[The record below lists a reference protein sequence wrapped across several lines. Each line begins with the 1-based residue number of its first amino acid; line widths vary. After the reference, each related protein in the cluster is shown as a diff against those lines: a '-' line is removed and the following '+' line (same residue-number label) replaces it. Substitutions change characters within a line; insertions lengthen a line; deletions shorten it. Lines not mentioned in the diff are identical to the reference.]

1 MCTKVSRFWVQK
13 KGKACALPQLMLGSC
28 AFLTFASLQLTFL
41 SFLTQVLLDPEGG
54 LCQPTNKQT
63 IMSGGLLTQA
73 LLSSAI
79 FELQAGM
86 QQLNASLML
95 KATEPEIM
103 MDSGDTAWV
112 LTCTCLVLM
121 MTVPGLALFYGGLS
135 QVYLVQNSPHKHRA
149 STSASDA
156 RDSLLNLK
164 VDSPLP
170 NMSRFAIQRVCLS
183 GISKLKNWT
192 GQYQSK
198 TGHTGFSFCKFGPV
212 QFLVDCWPVRFS

>member
-1 MCTKVSRFWVQK
+1 
-13 KGKACALPQLMLGSC
+13 
-28 AFLTFASLQLTFL
+28 
-41 SFLTQVLLDPEGG
+41 
-54 LCQPTNKQT
+54 
-63 IMSGGLLTQA
+63 MSGGLLTQA
-73 LLSSAI
+73 QLSSAI
-79 FELQAGM
+79 FVLQAGM

-135 QVYLVQNSPHKHRA
+135 QVHLVLNSPHTHRA

-156 RDSLLNLK
+156 RRGSSLNLK

-170 NMSRFAIQRVCLS
+170 NLSRFAIQRVCLS

-192 GQYQSK
+192 GQHQSK
-198 TGHTGFSFCKFGPV
+198 TGHTGFGFCKFGPV
-212 QFLVDCWPVRFS
+212 QFIVDCWPVWFS